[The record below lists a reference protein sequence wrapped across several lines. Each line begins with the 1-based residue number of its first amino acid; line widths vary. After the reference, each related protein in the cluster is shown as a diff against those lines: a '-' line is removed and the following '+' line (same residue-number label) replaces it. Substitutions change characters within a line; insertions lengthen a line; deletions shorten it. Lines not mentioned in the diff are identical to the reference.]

1 MVCPQI
7 TIGLLADGSGIGQK
21 VLIAADPLPLELRNA
36 LALIN

>member
-7 TIGLLADGSGIGQK
+7 TIGLLTDASGTGQK
-21 VLIAADPLPLELRNA
+21 VLTAADPLPRELRNA